1 MDSLL
6 HDYDARSG
14 APESSFC
21 QDNQGLAQRKRR
33 KKNFVALFYAYT
45 FMSAIT
51 QSYPM
56 AQRLTVREK

>member
-1 MDSLL
+1 MKADMDSLL

-33 KKNFVALFYAYT
+33 KKNFVAQQ
-45 FMSAIT
+45 M
-51 QSYPM
+51 
-56 AQRLTVREK
+56 LTLLSQLSHNLIQWLKD